1 MLPQSEHDRQKAAL
15 MEATVKAVAE
25 DGMENLST
33 REISRRCGVK
43 EVYIYRYFENKDDM
57 VAKTF
62 AESDERFLKLVLNNL
77 PVMKNEAIEY
87 EARCRY
93 LFTKCWE
100 YMMANS
106 ERVMFYIQYYY
117 SAAFQRYSYYD
128 HMKRFDVLIE
138 KMRLSVRRTLM
149 LIRCC
154 IICLILCSV
163 RQRNKF
169 YIRRM
174 KSMRKTI
181 PFIYCS
187 A

>member
-1 MLPQSEHDRQKAAL
+1 
-15 MEATVKAVAE
+15 
-25 DGMENLST
+25 MENLST
-33 REISRRCGVK
+33 REISRRRGVK

-106 ERVMFYIQYYY
+106 ERVMFYIQYY
-117 SAAFQRYSYYD
+117 
-128 HMKRFDVLIE
+128 
-138 KMRLSVRRTLM
+138 
-149 LIRCC
+149 
-154 IICLILCSV
+154 
-163 RQRNKF
+163 
-169 YIRRM
+169 
-174 KSMRKTI
+174 
-181 PFIYCS
+181 
-187 A
+187 